1 MSEAKK
7 KVTKKKAAK
16 KAVAKE
22 AVEAAPVVESAP
34 VEKTLLV
41 ISRHRG
47 NVILP
52 SGSIIKPDSAAKIT
66 EADKDFLELAKVRYK
81 VVEGA

>member
-22 AVEAAPVVESAP
+22 AVEAAP

-81 VVEGA
+81 VVEGV